1 MRQAQQNLTT
11 IQGGNLPK
19 LAAVAVLLFASWPAV
34 SQAQQPGQKTFAS
47 AEEASN
53 ALVTATQNND
63 EKVML
68 EIFGPDGKTVVSSGD
83 EVEDQANRNNFVK
96 KYHEMHRLV
105 MEPDGTTTLY
115 IGAENWPT
123 PIPLVHKGNLWY
135 FDTGAGTREILYRRV
150 GRNEITTI
158 RVCAVLVAAQKSF
171 YAENHNEYAQRF
183 FSDAG
188 QHNGLYWKAAD
199 GAPQSP
205 IGPLIASAVKEGYAS
220 IPEGGAT
227 PFHGYYFHILFAQ
240 GHHAPGGSKTYLVHG
255 KMTGGFAFV
264 AYPAEY
270 RSSGVMTFIV
280 GSNGVVYE
288 KDLGSDTEAR
298 VKAMKKFDPDSS
310 WKKTAIEPEQSASE
324 QKAD

>member
-171 YAENHNEYAQRF
+171 YAEGHNEYAQRF

>member
-1 MRQAQQNLTT
+1 MRQTKLSFAALQY
-11 IQGGNLPK
+11 GDLPK
-19 LAAVAVLLFASWPAV
+19 FAAVAILLLGSIPAIV
-34 SQAQQPGQKTFAS
+34 RAQQQGQRTFAS

-53 ALVTATQNND
+53 ALFAATQSND
-63 EKVML
+63 ERAML
-68 EIFGPDGKTVVSSGD
+68 AIFGQDGKQVVSSGD
-83 EVEDQANRNNFVK
+83 EVQDQEMRANFVK
-96 KYHEMHRLV
+96 KFQEMHRLV
-105 MEPDGTTTLY
+105 NEPDGTTSLI

-123 PIPLVHKGNLWY
+123 PIPLVHKGNVWY
-135 FDTGAGTREILYRRV
+135 FDTDAGTKEILFRRV

-158 RVCAVLVAAQKSF
+158 RVCQELVAAQKA
-171 YAENHNEYAQRF
+171 YAAQNHNEYAQRF

-188 QHNGLYWKAAD
+188 QRNGLYWKAAD

-205 IGPLIASAVKEGYAS
+205 IGPLIASAVAEGYEKIS
-220 IPEGGAT
+220 EGGPT
-227 PFHGYYFHILFAQ
+227 PFHGYYFHMLIAQ
-240 GHHAPGGSKTYLVHG
+240 GHHAPGGSKNYLVRG

-288 KDLGSDTEAR
+288 KDLGRNTESI

-310 WKKTAIEPEQSASE
+310 WHKSETDQEQSASQ
-324 QKAD
+324 QK

>member
-1 MRQAQQNLTT
+1 MRQAQRKLANFHS
-11 IQGGNLPK
+11 GNLPK
-19 LAAVAVLLFASWPAV
+19 LAAVVILLLACWPAV
-34 SQAQQPGQKTFAS
+34 SRAQQQGQKTFS
-47 AEEASN
+47 SPEEASN
-53 ALVTATQNND
+53 ALVTAIESND
-63 EKVML
+63 EKAML
-68 EIFGPDGKTVVSSGD
+68 EVFGADGKQVVSSGD

-105 MEPDGTTTLY
+105 NEPDGTTTLY

-123 PIPLVHKGNLWY
+123 PIPLVHKGNTWY
-135 FDTGAGTREILYRRV
+135 FDTEAGTREILYRRV

-158 RVCAVLVAAQKSF
+158 RVCQELVAAQKDYFSQ
-171 YAENHNEYAQRF
+171 NHGEYAQRF

-188 QHNGLYWKAAD
+188 QHNGLYWKAAA
-199 GAPQSP
+199 GAPESP
-205 IGPLIASAVKEGYAS
+205 IGPLIASAVAEGYGNL
-220 IPEGGAT
+220 PEGGPT
-227 PFHGYYFHILFAQ
+227 PFHGYYFHILMAQ
-240 GHHAPGGSKTYLVHG
+240 GHHAPGGSKAYIVRG

-288 KDLGSDTEAR
+288 KDLGQDTEAR

-310 WKKTAIEPEQSASE
+310 WQKTAIEPEQTASQ
-324 QKAD
+324 QK